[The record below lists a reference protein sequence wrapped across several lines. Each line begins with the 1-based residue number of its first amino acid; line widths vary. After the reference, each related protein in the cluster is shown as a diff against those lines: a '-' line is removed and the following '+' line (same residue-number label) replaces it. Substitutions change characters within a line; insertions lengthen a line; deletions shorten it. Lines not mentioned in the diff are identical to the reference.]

1 MKTAFIIIFV
11 ITLMAYVVLMGIK
24 TTRPLRFRIG
34 LTRAIILVMLV
45 NCAAQVW
52 LLLHGEVLCS
62 VVFVCLNAFEAL
74 FIGLSYERAMKR
86 LPSTESFSEP
96 SDEPSF
102 HQYIDLDEIHDSMQ
116 LDSGQIIAEL
126 ENDLLSITL
135 EVRGQVRVLWNPDPD
150 GEPHHGSVYKCASQF
165 PEELMKVFA
174 EGRAGDMKNIFV
186 DDNNWFEVFVEDKQ
200 ENQVIHCE
208 TVDAEEMDRQQVFD
222 LLMGFYNEFAEK

>member
-11 ITLMAYVVLMGIK
+11 ITLMAYVVCMGIK
-24 TTRPLRFRIG
+24 TTRPFSFGIG
-34 LTRAIILVMLV
+34 LTRALILVMLV

-52 LLLHGEVLCS
+52 LLLHGEVICS

-74 FIGLSYERAMKR
+74 FIGLSYERAMK
-86 LPSTESFSEP
+86 LHPTMDDNPEKVGEL
-96 SDEPSF
+96 SF
-102 HQYIDLDEIHDSMQ
+102 HQYIDLEDIHDSMQ
-116 LDSGQIIAEL
+116 LDSGQVIAEL

-150 GEPHHGSVYKCASQF
+150 GEPHDGSVFKCASQF
-165 PEELMKVFA
+165 PEELMKIFA

-200 ENQVIHCE
+200 ENQVIHTK
-208 TVDAEEMDRQQVFD
+208 TVDAEEMDRQQVLD
-222 LLMGFYNEFAEK
+222 LLMEFYNKFAKQ